1 MPSTVVS
8 HRETNLKL
16 IERLNEVEAIAL
28 EGGSEKAK
36 KLHKSREKLL
46 VDERIDA
53 IKDPGTDVLEIGLLA
68 GYDLDYGLGCK
79 SVTIINYN

>member
-1 MPSTVVS
+1 VVS

-16 IERLNEVEAIAL
+16 IERLN